1 MLDTIQTSSN
11 HFVYDQLN
19 IPTVTHNIGYFNN
32 EWLPVQQFHHTFKHT
47 SDEITFNEYIKH
59 PSIIMI
65 HIYGTFTKDITK
77 EISYYNFNTNIS
89 NAKPVNPASFNIEAD
104 PHSNIDYFDNIF
116 VIPSV
121 NQNGR
126 TNFFWKVLTQDD
138 KLLTSSQSTL
148 DIYID
153 VYNL

>member
-19 IPTVTHNIGYFNN
+19 IPTVTHTIGYFNN
-32 EWLPVQQFHHTFKHT
+32 EWLSVQHFHNTFKHT
-47 SDEITFNEYIKH
+47 GDEINFNVDIDH
-59 PSIIMI
+59 ASIIMI
-65 HIYGTFTKDITK
+65 HIYGTFNKDITK

-89 NAKPVNPASFNIEAD
+89 NAKPVIPASFNIEAD

-121 NQNGR
+121 NQNGTTR
-126 TNFFWKVLTQDD
+126 FFWKVLTQYDQ
-138 KLLTSSQSTL
+138 LLTSSQSTL
-148 DIYID
+148 DIYMD

>member
-1 MLDTIQTSSN
+1 
-11 HFVYDQLN
+11 
-19 IPTVTHNIGYFNN
+19 
-32 EWLPVQQFHHTFKHT
+32 
-47 SDEITFNEYIKH
+47 
-59 PSIIMI
+59 MI
-65 HIYGTFTKDITK
+65 HIYGTFNKDITK

-126 TNFFWKVLTQDD
+126 TNFFWKVLTQYD
-138 KLLTSSQSTL
+138 KLLTSSQSTFAWMFT
-148 DIYID
+148 ICN
-153 VYNL
+153 YNTSCNSCNHHKQ